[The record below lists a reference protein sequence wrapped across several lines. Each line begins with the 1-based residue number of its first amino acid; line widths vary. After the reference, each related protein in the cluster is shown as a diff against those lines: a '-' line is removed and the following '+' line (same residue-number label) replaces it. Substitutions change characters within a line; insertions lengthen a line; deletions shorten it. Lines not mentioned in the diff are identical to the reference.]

1 LDWNSFGGQW
11 PNGDGKD
18 LVVIHAHDSRLEIFI
33 VGNDGA
39 LYHRW
44 QERPGGSWNGKWES
58 LGGKWPEASDPVVV
72 VNADGRLEVFMV
84 GNDKEL
90 YHRWQERPGG
100 SWNGKWES
108 LGGKWRRGDGKDFLV
123 IINSDGRLEVFMVGN
138 DKELYHRWQE
148 RPGGSWNGK
157 WESLGGKWPEAS
169 DPVVVVNADGRLEVF
184 MVGNDKDLYHRWQER
199 PGGKWN

>member
-18 LVVIHAHDSRLEIFI
+18 LVVIHTHDSRLEIFI

-90 YHRWQERPGG
+90 YHRWQE
-100 SWNGKWES
+100 SS
-108 LGGKWRRGDGKDFLV
+108 
-123 IINSDGRLEVFMVGN
+123 
-138 DKELYHRWQE
+138 
-148 RPGGSWNGK
+148 
-157 WESLGGKWPEAS
+157 
-169 DPVVVVNADGRLEVF
+169 
-184 MVGNDKDLYHRWQER
+184 
-199 PGGKWN
+199 GGKWN